1 MEKASLWCDIPDID
15 QIKTPS
21 SMLYEQAE
29 ALKEVTNGRL
39 LGRIKKTHS
48 QNMFTYELLV
58 VVPSL
63 SNYSQK
69 ILKVTHDLMIYPA
82 MLSHE
87 QSGQE
92 YTANNDA
99 QFLAHLRTILSS
111 DETRL
116 IIAGLNA
123 QVRLAAEE
131 EEVN

>member
-1 MEKASLWCDIPDID
+1 
-15 QIKTPS
+15 
-21 SMLYEQAE
+21 
-29 ALKEVTNGRL
+29 
-39 LGRIKKTHS
+39 
-48 QNMFTYELLV
+48 
-58 VVPSL
+58 
-63 SNYSQK
+63 
-69 ILKVTHDLMIYPA
+69 MIYPA